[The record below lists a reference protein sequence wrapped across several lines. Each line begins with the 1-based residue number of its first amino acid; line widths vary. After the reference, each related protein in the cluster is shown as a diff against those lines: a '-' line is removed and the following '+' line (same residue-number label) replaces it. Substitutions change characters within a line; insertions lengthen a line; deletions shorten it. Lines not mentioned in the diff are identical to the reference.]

1 MACSPEYTAKV
12 VEAVG
17 KLIILCHE
25 YKFNILT
32 IDTDE
37 DEPEVDLWYR
47 GNRISQNKPD
57 RDDCD
62 WTFLDCCEAA
72 IAEAEK
78 IKSSLHTQPRK

>member
-1 MACSPEYTAKV
+1 MTYSPEYTANV
-12 VEAVG
+12 ADAVG
-17 KLIILCHE
+17 KLIALCHE

-47 GNRISQNKPD
+47 GNRISQNKPN
-57 RDDCD
+57 CD
-62 WTFLDCCEAA
+62 WTFLDCCESV

-78 IKSSLHTQPRK
+78 IKSSLHSQPRK